1 MPINNVKAFDMQNIT
16 GKATEGSSVHSASI
30 NVLQNCQSWWN
41 SSSMFHF
48 QQPSYP
54 KTLCVNKEFVA
65 EHGNQIKQVG
75 HQMPDQDS
83 SSTQSTSQSNQEVSG
98 RSEGSSLNE
107 QQHTSTQSGNA
118 DSYGKRDDGQMK
130 SVLSLGNPE
139 AAFPPQK
146 LDYSQSFACVPYP
159 YADPCYGNVL
169 TAYGAHAI
177 IHPQMVG
184 MAPST
189 RVPLPLEPASEE
201 PIYVNAKQY
210 HAILRRRQLRAKLE
224 AENKLVKNRK
234 PYLHESRHLHA
245 MKRARGSGGRFLNTK
260 QLQQQQQQPQ
270 SDNTKLLG
278 LNFLS
283 ENGPTGSSATP
294 TSSDS
299 TSMSNSGGVYM
310 QQDNLG
316 FAASNLHSHARRVFK
331 TEATKLP
338 TAARMLGFRS

>member
-1 MPINNVKAFDMQNIT
+1 CQVKAQISEEAQQF
-16 GKATEGSSVHSASI
+16 GA
-30 NVLQNCQSWWN
+30 
-41 SSSMFHF
+41 
-48 QQPSYP
+48 QPSYP

-107 QQHTSTQSGNA
+107 QQHTSTQSGISYSHGNA

-177 IHPQMVG
+177 
-184 MAPST
+184 
-189 RVPLPLEPASEE
+189 
-201 PIYVNAKQY
+201 
-210 HAILRRRQLRAKLE
+210 
-224 AENKLVKNRK
+224 

-316 FAASNLHSHARRVFK
+316 FAASNLHSHARRGIQDGSNKIANGGSHVRV
-331 TEATKLP
+331 P
-338 TAARMLGFRS
+338 IMR